1 MATPTKNCEFCE
13 EPQKFR
19 HRSTCGRFDVFT
31 MCGCLFG
38 ALFSSD
44 RVEQAM
50 EEIRLPAEGPVHVSV
65 DGDGALM
72 ITVPLGKHPG
82 KNAECCDQVAKLL
95 MTAPTRIETVEEMPA
110 FTIESG
116 EARFL
121 AEQLPNRSWEK
132 VVIVNYMADSSTQTR
147 DIPGPFVFSIR
158 QAEPHLTLLV
168 MKATP

>member
-65 DGDGALM
+65 DEDGALM

-82 KNAECCDQVAKLL
+82 KNAEQCDKVAKLL
-95 MTAPTRIETVEEMPA
+95 MNAPPKAETMDGLPS
-110 FTIESG
+110 FYIESG
-116 EARFL
+116 EVPFL
-121 AEQLPNRSWEK
+121 VKQLRGQTWNK

-147 DIPGPFVFSIR
+147 DIPGPFLFGLKHGG
-158 QAEPHLTLLV
+158 QFLTLV
-168 MKATP
+168 PMKATP